1 MLKTFRNLILLKR
14 EREKKDDFEIED
26 IILLFFSFT
35 TIKHHGI
42 MSLLSVDAIIAC
54 IWSNYE
60 QDRAN

>member
-14 EREKKDDFEIED
+14 ERKKDDFEIED
-26 IILLFFSFT
+26 IILLFFSFAI
-35 TIKHHGI
+35 IKHHGI